1 MRFGADRL
9 IVNEIFGPTLQGEG
23 VSAGRTAV
31 FLRLAYCN
39 LKCTFCDTTY
49 SWDWT
54 RYDIRDEAELMRV
67 DTIAARLTDLSSTQL
82 LVVTAGEPLLQA
94 PGLVGLL
101 RKLDGHREVE
111 VETSGTV
118 VPHEDLWS
126 LVARFNVSPKLSGSG
141 MTAGRALRDQ
151 PIAAFAERPGVVW
164 KFVVATKDDLAEVRE
179 VVDRFQLANVFL
191 MAEGVTLEAQI
202 EGMRAL
208 APICVENNWS
218 LSPRMHV
225 QLWGDTR
232 SV

>member
-1 MRFGADRL
+1 
-9 IVNEIFGPTLQGEG
+9 
-23 VSAGRTAV
+23 
-31 FLRLAYCN
+31 
-39 LKCTFCDTTY
+39 
-49 SWDWT
+49 
-54 RYDIRDEAELMRV
+54 
-67 DTIAARLTDLSSTQL
+67 
-82 LVVTAGEPLLQA
+82 
-94 PGLVGLL
+94 
-101 RKLDGHREVE
+101 
-111 VETSGTV
+111 
-118 VPHEDLWS
+118 
-126 LVARFNVSPKLSGSG
+126 